1 MKKARSTPRE
11 QADKLPELFGGNIN
25 LSKSDIKFNGGE
37 PGLSG

>member
-11 QADKLPELFGGNIN
+11 QADKIPELYGGNIN
-25 LSKSDIKFNGGE
+25 LSKSDVTFTGGE